1 MSSWINTICLKNSL
15 HNHSFKNNFKAINVN
30 CKENT
35 AFSMITEIVYIFCR
49 EEYIEKYLLISDMY
63 YYRFQLF
70 LWAIFFSWV
79 ENFSLELRFSPRIE
93 NFPLELRIFCIACA

>member
-35 AFSMITEIVYIFCR
+35 AFSMITEIV
-49 EEYIEKYLLISDMY
+49 
-63 YYRFQLF
+63 
-70 LWAIFFSWV
+70 
-79 ENFSLELRFSPRIE
+79 
-93 NFPLELRIFCIACA
+93 